1 MADRGRV
8 RHLLLGKYA
17 KMGDTFRIDI
27 ILQEART
34 GEIISSLRVEAKGEE
49 EIFPKVDELTR
60 RIKADFKLSSE
71 QIASDIDKEVGK
83 ITTSSPEAYKYYNEG
98 KRFYDMGDDRKAI
111 QFYEKAV
118 AIDPEFATA
127 YRDMAISYYNLRLFS
142 EEKKYIQKA
151 LALSDRVS
159 DRERYLNEAEFYARL
174 EKTYD
179 KAIEAFNKLLEHY
192 PDDIDGNADLGY
204 LYRQLEQLDKAIE
217 RYEVNVQNKVEE
229 VYTYTNLAGL
239 YRDKELYDKAREVVE
254 SYLNDFADNAE
265 IRWSLAMNYIHQG
278 KLDLALAEMDKA
290 FYLNPTDSF
299 NFIGKGDI
307 YLFKG
312 DLTKA
317 EQEYQKSLKS
327 REPADQWW
335 GISRLS
341 ALYLLQGKFE
351 KMEGQVKRAKELANK
366 VGEIIWISASY
377 IAGARF
383 YLKSGNPEEAL
394 KECDEAWR
402 SAVEADHL
410 ANQRDALY
418 NKGLAFL
425 EMKAMDEAQEAAD
438 DLREI
443 IEKGLNKKLMRLYY
457 HLTGRIELER
467 ANFSK
472 AIEYF
477 KKAIN
482 LEYGPL
488 TVDASF
494 IDSLA
499 SSYYKAGDLEK
510 AREEYERITSLIT
523 GRRSHGH
530 IYAKS
535 FYMLGKIFQ
544 EKGRKSE
551 AIEHYEK
558 FLDLWKDADPGIAEV
573 EDAKKRQNSL
583 KSL

>member
-1 MADRGRV
+1 
-8 RHLLLGKYA
+8 
-17 KMGDTFRIDI
+17 MG
-27 ILQEART
+27 
-34 GEIISSLRVEAKGEE
+34 V
-49 EIFPKVDELTR
+49 
-60 RIKADFKLSSE
+60 
-71 QIASDIDKEVGK
+71 
-83 ITTSSPEAYKYYNEG
+83 
-98 KRFYDMGDDRKAI
+98 
-111 QFYEKAV
+111 
-118 AIDPEFATA
+118 
-127 YRDMAISYYNLRLFS
+127 SYYNLGLYS

-159 DRERYLNEAEFYARL
+159 DRERYLNEADFYFQS

-179 KAIEAFNKLLEHY
+179 KSIEAFNKLLEHY

-204 LYRQLEQLDKAIE
+204 LYYQLEQLDKAIE
-217 RYEVNVQNKVEE
+217 RYEVNVKNKVAEA
-229 VYTYTNLAGL
+229 YTYTNLAGL
-239 YRDKELYDKAREVVE
+239 YRDKELYDKARKLLE
-254 SYLNDFADNAE
+254 SYLNDFPDNAV
-265 IRWSLAMNYIHQG
+265 IRGSLAMNYIHQG

-290 FYLNPTDSF
+290 FYLNPTNFF
-299 NFIGKGDI
+299 NFIRKGDI
-307 YLFKG
+307 YLYKG

-317 EQEYQKSLKS
+317 EQEYQKPLKS
-327 REPADQWW
+327 REPGDQWW

-341 ALYLLQGKFE
+341 VLYLLQGKFE
-351 KMEGQVKRAKELANK
+351 KMEGQVKQVKELANK
-366 VGEIIWISASY
+366 VGEIIWKSESY

-383 YLKSGNPEEAL
+383 YLKSGNPVEAL

-402 SAVEADHL
+402 SAVEADDL
-410 ANQRDALY
+410 FNQRYALY
-418 NKGLAFL
+418 IKGLAFV

-457 HLTGRIELER
+457 HLAGRIELGR

-488 TVDASF
+488 TIDASF

-499 SSYYKAGDLEK
+499 SAYYTEGDLEK

-523 GRRSHGH
+523 GRRSHGD

-535 FYMLGKIFQ
+535 FYMLGRIYEQQGNKT
-544 EKGRKSE
+544 E

-558 FLDLWKDADPGIAEV
+558 FLDLWKDADPGMAEI
-573 EDAKKRQNSL
+573 EDAKKRVDGL
-583 KSL
+583 KEA